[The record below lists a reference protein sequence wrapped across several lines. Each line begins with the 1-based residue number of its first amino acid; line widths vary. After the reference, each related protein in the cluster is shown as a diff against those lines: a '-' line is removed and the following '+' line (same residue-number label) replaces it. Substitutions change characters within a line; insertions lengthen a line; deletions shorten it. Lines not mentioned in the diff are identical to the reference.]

1 VFPAI
6 VKVQPNASFIHLKMM
21 SEKKILVLNSRQI
34 RQKIDRIAYQ
44 ILEDNLDE
52 TEVVLAGLLS
62 RGYRLAIRLKS
73 ILDEIAPFKV
83 ILISIDLDKF
93 STSLNAS
100 LSIDLKDCSNKAVIL
115 VDDVLNSG
123 KAMSYAFGLFLDI
136 PLKKIR
142 TVVLVDRNH
151 KSFPI
156 ATDFTGL
163 ALSTVLK
170 EHVDVVLDENGEEDA
185 VYLR

>member
-1 VFPAI
+1 
-6 VKVQPNASFIHLKMM
+6 M
-21 SEKKILVLNSRQI
+21 
-34 RQKIDRIAYQ
+34 AYQ

-52 TEVVLAGLLS
+52 TEIILAGVVA
-62 RGYRLAIRLKS
+62 RGLRLATRLKI
-73 ILDEIAPFKV
+73 ILEEIAPFK
-83 ILISIDLDKF
+83 ITLISIDLDKL
-93 STSLNAS
+93 SSSLNAS
-100 LSIDLKDCSNKAVIL
+100 LSIPVEDCADKAVIL

-123 KAMSYAFGLFLDI
+123 KAMAYAFGIFLDI
-136 PLKKIR
+136 PIKKIR

>member
-1 VFPAI
+1 
-6 VKVQPNASFIHLKMM
+6 M

-34 RQKIDRIAYQ
+34 QQKIDRIAYQ
-44 ILEDNLDE
+44 IAEDNIE
-52 TEVVLAGLLS
+52 ESEIVLAGLQQ
-62 RGYRLAIRLKS
+62 RGFRLATRLKT

-83 ILISIDLDKF
+83 TLISIDLDKF
-93 STSLNAS
+93 SSSLNAS
-100 LSIDLKDCSNKAVIL
+100 VSVEVKECSNKVVVL
-115 VDDVLNSG
+115 VDDVLNTG
-123 KAMSYAFGLFLDI
+123 KALAYAFGIFLDI

-156 ATDFTGL
+156 ATDFSGL
-163 ALSTVLK
+163 ALSTILK
-170 EHVDVVLDENGEEDA
+170 EHVEVVLDENGEEDA

>member
-1 VFPAI
+1 M
-6 VKVQPNASFIHLKMM
+6 L

-34 RQKIDRIAYQ
+34 QQKIDRIAYQ
-44 ILEDNLDE
+44 LVEDNIDE
-52 TEVVLAGLLS
+52 TEVVLAGLQQ
-62 RGYRLAIRLKS
+62 RGFHLASRLKS
-73 ILDEIAPFKV
+73 ILDKIAPFKTT
-83 ILISIDLDKF
+83 LISINLDKF
-93 STSLNAS
+93 SSSLNAS
-100 LSIDLKDCSNKAVIL
+100 VSVELEECSNKVVVL
-115 VDDVLNSG
+115 VDDVLNTG
-123 KAMSYAFGLFLDI
+123 KALAYAFGIFLDI

>member
-1 VFPAI
+1 
-6 VKVQPNASFIHLKMM
+6 M

-34 RQKIDRIAYQ
+34 QQKIDRIAYQ
-44 ILEDNLDE
+44 IVEDNIEE
-52 TEVVLAGLLS
+52 TEIVLAGLQF
-62 RGYRLAIRLKS
+62 RGFRLAGRLKT
-73 ILDEIAPFKV
+73 ILDKIAPFKV
-83 ILISIDLDKF
+83 TLISIDLDKF

-100 LSIDLKDCSNKAVIL
+100 VSVEVEECSNKVVVL
-115 VDDVLNSG
+115 VDDVLNTG
-123 KAMSYAFGLFLDI
+123 KALAYAFGIFLDI

-156 ATDFTGL
+156 ATDFSGL
-163 ALSTVLK
+163 ALSTILK
-170 EHVDVVLDENGEEDA
+170 EHVEVVLDENGEEDA

>member
-1 VFPAI
+1 M
-6 VKVQPNASFIHLKMM
+6 NASFINIKMI
-21 SEKKILVLNSRQI
+21 SEKKILVLDSQQI
-34 RQKIDRIAYQ
+34 QQKIDRIAYQ
-44 ILEDNLDE
+44 ILEDNLEE
-52 TEVVLAGLLS
+52 TEIVLAGLLS
-62 RGYRLAIRLKS
+62 RGFRLATRLKT
-73 ILDEIAPFKV
+73 ILDKIAPFKV
-83 ILISIDLDKF
+83 TLISIDLDKE
-93 STSLNAS
+93 STNLNAS
-100 LSIDLKDCSNKAVIL
+100 MNIPVEDCSNKAVIL

-123 KAMSYAFGLFLDI
+123 KALAYAFGIFLDI
-136 PLKKIR
+136 PIKKMR

-151 KSFPI
+151 KIFPI